1 MVGPSLLHKDLE
13 SLAAK
18 PLAQLILQPYVG
30 GGVLQYCFI
39 SAYWRLRPWCQMF
52 LTLTKTAQCF
62 DHGMG
67 QLAADDSTP

>member
-39 SAYWRLRPWCQMF
+39 SAYWR
-52 LTLTKTAQCF
+52 
-62 DHGMG
+62 
-67 QLAADDSTP
+67 